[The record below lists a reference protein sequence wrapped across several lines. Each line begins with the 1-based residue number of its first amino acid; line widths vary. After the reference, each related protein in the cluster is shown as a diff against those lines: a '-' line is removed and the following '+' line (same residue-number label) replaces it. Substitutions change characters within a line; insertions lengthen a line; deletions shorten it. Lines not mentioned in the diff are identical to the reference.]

1 MNAPEPGTVLA
12 GKYRVEQVL
21 GVGGMGAVVAAYHMQ
36 LDQRVAIKYLLP
48 EAMKNP
54 EVVERFSREA
64 RAAAKIRGEHV
75 ARVIDVGQFD
85 DGAPY
90 MIMEYLEG
98 SDLARLLEKSGPL
111 SFEDAVRYI
120 LETCEAL
127 AEAHAA
133 KIVHRD
139 LKPANLFL
147 AKQPD
152 KRSIIK
158 VLDFGISK
166 VGENAQ
172 SAALTKTS
180 ALMGTAF
187 YMSPEQM
194 TAPKTV
200 DHRSDIWSL
209 GVILYE
215 LLAGRP
221 PFPGETVAEIIA
233 GILTNQ
239 PESLRKYRNDIPS
252 GLKTVVDTC
261 MQSKAAD
268 RYQSV
273 AQLAVALGPF
283 AAPSDRGSIEVT
295 ARVLGESVRPGAVG
309 PVSAQP
315 QISIPTPI
323 QQGTV
328 VLPSSATV
336 ASHAPNPPNVSH
348 APHPPPSAVPQSAVA
363 ASVAMPSAS
372 VGSTTGGGVAGTMHN
387 VSSSAI
393 TQKPRSMA
401 ATIGIVGFLL
411 VGIGVGVGVVVTSK
425 DGGTPPAPTGMVG
438 TPASETTPTSNLP
451 ASSPTTIA
459 TLVDTATPTA
469 ATTETAPAATTAVPG
484 TKPGTIPIVPKP
496 TVSTIKSATPSA
508 TVSAVASVPP
518 VVPTAP
524 TATGTSSSK
533 NPLNMGIK

>member
-1 MNAPEPGTVLA
+1 MASAPEPGTVLA

-21 GVGGMGAVVAAYHMQ
+21 GVGGMGAVVAAHHMQ
-36 LDQRVAIKYLLP
+36 LDQKVAIKYLLP

-54 EVVERFSREA
+54 EVVERFAREA
-64 RAAAKIRGEHV
+64 RSAAKIRGEHV

-98 SDLARLLEKSGPL
+98 SDLAKVLEKNGPL
-111 SFEDAVRYI
+111 KFEDAVRYL

-166 VGENAQ
+166 VGDTAP

-194 TAPKTV
+194 TAPKSV

-239 PESLRKYRNDIPS
+239 PESLRKYRNDVPS

-268 RYQSV
+268 RYSSV
-273 AQLAVALGPF
+273 AALAKALGPF
-283 AAPSDRGSIEVT
+283 AAPPDRMSIDVT
-295 ARVLGESVRPGAVG
+295 ARV
-309 PVSAQP
+309 
-315 QISIPTPI
+315 
-323 QQGTV
+323 
-328 VLPSSATV
+328 
-336 ASHAPNPPNVSH
+336 
-348 APHPPPSAVPQSAVA
+348 
-363 ASVAMPSAS
+363 
-372 VGSTTGGGVAGTMHN
+372 
-387 VSSSAI
+387 
-393 TQKPRSMA
+393 
-401 ATIGIVGFLL
+401 
-411 VGIGVGVGVVVTSK
+411 
-425 DGGTPPAPTGMVG
+425 
-438 TPASETTPTSNLP
+438 
-451 ASSPTTIA
+451 
-459 TLVDTATPTA
+459 
-469 ATTETAPAATTAVPG
+469 
-484 TKPGTIPIVPKP
+484 
-496 TVSTIKSATPSA
+496 
-508 TVSAVASVPP
+508 
-518 VVPTAP
+518 
-524 TATGTSSSK
+524 
-533 NPLNMGIK
+533 